1 MSDRTG
7 LYAKVCSPVLSNY
20 RRICMAKKKQNYL
33 DFIPVVNTKN
43 TWSED
48 EKGIVTIH
56 MVHRG
61 FYDKIAQKFFHT
73 PRVSHIKLDEYGSF
87 LWKEI
92 DGVQTVGDL
101 ALKMKERFGKK
112 AEPLYDRLVKY
123 MQILRNNE
131 FILFRGKDKVK
142 E

>member
-1 MSDRTG
+1 
-7 LYAKVCSPVLSNY
+7 
-20 RRICMAKKKQNYL
+20 MAKKKQNYL

-61 FYDKIAQKFFHT
+61 FYDKIAQKIFHT

-87 LWKEI
+87 LWREI
-92 DGVQTVGDL
+92 DGVRTVGDL

-123 MQILRNNE
+123 MQILRNNQ
-131 FILFRGKDKVK
+131 FIWLKGKDKVK
-142 E
+142 L

>member
-1 MSDRTG
+1 
-7 LYAKVCSPVLSNY
+7 
-20 RRICMAKKKQNYL
+20 MAKKQENFLNY
-33 DFIPVVNTKN
+33 IPVISEKN
-43 TWSED
+43 SWD
-48 EKGIVTIH
+48 ADAGGRVTIH

-61 FYDKIAQKFFHT
+61 FYATIAQKVFHT

-87 LWKEI
+87 LWKRINGER
-92 DGVQTVGDL
+92 TVGQL
-101 ALKMKERFGKK
+101 AQQLKEQFGDQ